1 MYDFITKYSKRSV
14 VQGAGELTDSLLLEV
29 HVITGGPS
37 EIKSLYGK

>member
-1 MYDFITKYSKRSV
+1 MIFTTKYSKRSV
-14 VQGAGELTDSLLLEV
+14 VQGAGELADSLLLEV